1 MRLFK
6 VKYDYFFA
14 HYEHRDE
21 TVYLHKTAIVLAE
34 NEEEAIEKVMQKEK
48 EREKVGY
55 ISVVESD
62 VIYIDKE

>member
-14 HYEHRDE
+14 HYERGDE

-48 EREKVGY
+48 EREKVRY